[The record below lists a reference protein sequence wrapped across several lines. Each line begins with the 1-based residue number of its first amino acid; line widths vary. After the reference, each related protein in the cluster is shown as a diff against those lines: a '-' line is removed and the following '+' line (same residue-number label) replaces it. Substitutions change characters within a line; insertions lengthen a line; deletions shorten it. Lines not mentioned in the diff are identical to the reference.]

1 MRGKIDIFL
10 PCSDVSTVSPLLSQ
24 LRNSRIIQQIVLLV
38 SEDTANVGEA
48 PENTRMVAVDNM
60 FSSKTIRNVAENV
73 QADYA
78 VLTLQQRG
86 RRPDILFDAVD
97 EVIEDIRDVEKI
109 AGRFA

>member
-1 MRGKIDIFL
+1 MFGAASPERKAEVVRNLQEEFDTVIMTGDAVNDL
-10 PCSDVSTVSPLLSQ
+10 PAF
-24 LRNSRIIQQIVLLV
+24 R
-38 SEDTANVGEA
+38 
-48 PENTRMVAVDNM
+48 
-60 FSSKTIRNVAENV
+60 